1 MGDDLTTAAPEEQP
15 EEVEA
20 EFEITT
26 RSEYVACATNALQS
40 IDGIDEM
47 ILSDAGRK
55 RIKRIRFKSLRI
67 IDEIINE
74 MYDEIFDD
82 STDADLPQ

>member
-1 MGDDLTTAAPEEQP
+1 M
-15 EEVEA
+15 
-20 EFEITT
+20 
-26 RSEYVACATNALQS
+26 ACATNALTS

-47 ILSDAGRK
+47 ILNESGRR
-55 RIKRIRFKSLRI
+55 RIKRIRFKSIRI

-82 STDADLPQ
+82 STDADLPAS